1 MFNIALTHTKSKV
14 RVHHLRRILPW
25 RRNKK
30 GVRPTIIGP
39 AAQGPEAGEEEQ
51 WRFPNVA
58 LTAIEKKM
66 LVAEV
71 MRIAVEAV
79 FQTHVYQFG
88 DMYYHQQDGGPIG
101 LRATGAIARVVMADW
116 DEKLVNLLVANGMTW
131 SIAAR
136 YVDDVRLILAA
147 IKKGWRWQGRR
158 LLQGRM
164 AG

>member
-1 MFNIALTHTKSKV
+1 MNKLCQIPNSLVAIGADAVALYPSLKARLSGQAVYRAVLESDLMFDMVDNKEAARYIALTHTKSEV
-14 RVHHLRRILPW
+14 RIHHLRRILPW

-79 FQTHVYQFG
+79 FQTHVYQF
-88 DMYYHQQDGGPIG
+88 
-101 LRATGAIARVVMADW
+101 
-116 DEKLVNLLVANGMTW
+116 
-131 SIAAR
+131 
-136 YVDDVRLILAA
+136 
-147 IKKGWRWQGRR
+147 
-158 LLQGRM
+158 
-164 AG
+164 